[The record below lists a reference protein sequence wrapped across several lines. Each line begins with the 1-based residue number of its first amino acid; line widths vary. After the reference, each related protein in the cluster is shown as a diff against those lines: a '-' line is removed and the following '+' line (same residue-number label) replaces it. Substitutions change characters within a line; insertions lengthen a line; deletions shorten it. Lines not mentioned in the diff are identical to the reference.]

1 MLKRKEKVEFN
12 TKVKQSSSSDVLDCY
27 KRAMIVSLAS
37 LMVGNTKEAEIF
49 LKVGL
54 LDGNINSAVDI
65 KKVLNQALS

>member
-1 MLKRKEKVEFN
+1 MLKRKENIEFN
-12 TKVKQSSSSDVLDCY
+12 TKVKQSNSNDVLDCY
-27 KRAMIVSLAS
+27 KQAMIASLAS

-65 KKVLNQALS
+65 KKVLTPVL